1 MKMDAWN
8 IKEQRLAANS
18 LAYALT
24 GKKIRHSETGRPF
37 IGKSADISV
46 SHKDDF
52 VAVATVPS
60 PYRIGID
67 VEHLATSLNAELFL
81 RSAMTKRELPFF
93 KKFCEINNFPY
104 SSGVAVF
111 WSAKESFFKC
121 LDYDLKPAKISVLD
135 ISERGEIQFAF
146 SDEIKKTMEH
156 RNLKFCSAKT
166 LFKNEHIFSQTIMKL
181 I

>member
-1 MKMDAWN
+1 MKTDSWD
-8 IKEQRLAANS
+8 IKKQRLVANS

-37 IGKSADISV
+37 IGKSADISL

-67 VEHLATSLNAELFL
+67 VEHLATDLNAELFL
-81 RSAMTKRELPFF
+81 ESAMTKREITFF
-93 KKFCEINNFPY
+93 KKFCKRNNLPY

-111 WSAKESFFKC
+111 WSVKESFFKC
-121 LDYDLKPAKISVLD
+121 LDYDLKPAKISVLG
-135 ISERGEIQFAF
+135 ISEKGKIRFGF
-146 SDEIKKTMEH
+146 SDEIKSLMKYKKLE
-156 RNLKFCSAKT
+156 FCSAET
-166 LFKNEHIFSQTIMKL
+166 FFENGHIFSQTIMKTL
-181 I
+181 